1 MDNKFILYKQN
12 NKSKLNMKNHYSLKK
27 NLTLNF
33 FILFFCFIQSNI
45 FSQTY
50 NYTTYNNTNSGIGF
64 NSVSDIEIDNNGSL
78 WLSSWYNNGGSG
90 ISKFD
95 GTSWTNYNTNNQQG
109 TNSIHKIEFSTGTL
123 QGWVSVFATTIV
135 NFANGTQTTINSNHN
150 YSTNI
155 LTIEIPINAINF
167 QIDYYIEDPSVSV
180 NMNFYNL
187 SNNNIIHQE
196 IFSGTMNK
204 EYDYVFFTNIGT
216 NQVTDISIDNL
227 NNKWIASSQNGL
239 SKFDNYNWTN
249 FNTSNSSIP
258 SNSINCIATDANNNV
273 WIATNQGLTKF
284 NGTTWITYNTS
295 NSSLTTN
302 QINSVAIDNSN
313 VLWLTT
319 GSPFSNSQLI
329 SFTNNIWT
337 IYNYSGGIGRI
348 LKIDNN
354 NTIYTNSY
362 WGFSKFENLN
372 WTHYRFDYTNSP
384 TCLLSCQVEAIEKNL
399 NGDIFAGLFSECTSG
414 GLQNFSSC
422 TSFNSFLPPNFENI
436 TEIKRDNN
444 NNIWVGSLN
453 GGLLKMTPNNLGLE
467 EVSSVKKLLIYP
479 NPTKNTFTI
488 KNIENDFSNFEYKI
502 IDLTGRIIKNGKSKF
517 NEQINIENL
526 TSGNYII
533 QIETEDRKIATEKLI
548 KN

>member
-1 MDNKFILYKQN
+1 
-12 NKSKLNMKNHYSLKK
+12 MKNYYSLKK

-64 NSVSDIEIDNNGSL
+64 NSVSDIEIENNGTL
-78 WLSSWYNNGGSG
+78 WLSSSYNNGGSG

-95 GTSWTNYNTNNQQG
+95 GTNWTNYNTNNQQG

-123 QGWVSVFATTIV
+123 QSWVSVHATTIV

-150 YSTNI
+150 RSTNI

-196 IFSGTMNK
+196 IFSKTRDK

-249 FNTSNSSIP
+249 YNISNSSIP

-295 NSSLTTN
+295 NSGISTN
-302 QINSVAIDNSN
+302 SINSVMVDDLNNIWLNSSNKLIKFDGSTWSIYTDNTSLHLRSILKIKNNIVYLNGANGLIKFENNLFNHFSYFNNSLCLIDCQIEDIDFDNQNNLWVGYFQECSNAGLQNFTNCTSYFSTNSGLPENNIFSLKIDNSN
-313 VLWLTT
+313 
-319 GSPFSNSQLI
+319 
-329 SFTNNIWT
+329 NIWIGT
-337 IYNYSGGIGRI
+337 YS
-348 LKIDNN
+348 
-354 NTIYTNSY
+354 S
-362 WGFSKFENLN
+362 
-372 WTHYRFDYTNSP
+372 
-384 TCLLSCQVEAIEKNL
+384 
-399 NGDIFAGLFSECTSG
+399 GLV
-414 GLQNFSSC
+414 
-422 TSFNSFLPPNFENI
+422 
-436 TEIKRDNN
+436 KM
-444 NNIWVGSLN
+444 SL
-453 GGLLKMTPNNLGLE
+453 NNLGLE

-479 NPTKNTFTI
+479 NPSKNTFTI
-488 KNIENDFSNFEYKI
+488 NNIENAFSDFEYKI
-502 IDLTGRIIKNGKSKF
+502 IDLAGRIIKNGKSKF